1 MKNIGSV
8 HITNDILANEEFHIK
23 KRFGQNFL
31 VDKNILDKIIK
42 EAHIS
47 EQTDVIEI
55 GPGFGA
61 LTEGL
66 VSQARRVLA
75 YEIDRDLIPILEKNF
90 SDVHNLILVNQDIL
104 ACDIDADIER
114 YLPGSTETIV
124 VANLPYYITTPIL
137 MRFLE
142 DSKQVS
148 SLFLMMQAEVAERV
162 TSAPNTK
169 AYGALSVVIN
179 YRAITKVLFS
189 IPRSVFIPRPN
200 VDSAVVMFT
209 IRKEIEKRPTDEKK
223 FLMFVH
229 QCFSQ
234 RRKTLLNNLRQAF
247 PNQTREALENHLIK
261 CNLAVNIRAESLTT
275 AAFIMLW
282 QNLVSNNIK
291 D

>member
-148 SLFLMMQAEVAERV
+148 SLFLMMQAEVADRV